1 MAPPR
6 KRQKTSNMVNKDTNT
21 GPTRPS
27 GDRPVRHTKSRF
39 SRPRQPSANTSV
51 NNDIIDENSQNDQS
65 NTALNIDYAKL
76 AAEILRQQNSNLSV
90 QLDTRDNV
98 ADNRNDSVTQS
109 PYSAVQNSQQT
120 HTLATENRQNDT
132 VSAQLLPPLSTLPL
146 NGEHA
151 INDVNSSSL
160 TNIPVHQ
167 SPASTVQPSSSVQ
180 NNMYSLIDQLLMSQ
194 PVSLNSG
201 TQSQF
206 GRITDLS
213 GGIPLGAHVPQKT
226 KDKIWADDY
235 IDLRSLLST
244 EVESDPWSITL
255 APSTIAL
262 QSNHSNSQHK
272 KPPLSFHEWTEA
284 FHIYTAIYVQKFP
297 QEAPNMLKYMST
309 IRELYDLKNIY
320 AVHYYDETF
329 RLLRKS
335 NHQHWQMP
343 IRELHDKALYKKR
356 PNQFQTH
363 PTRNNNYSNRTEQPF
378 LGPRDGTCHIYN
390 KYQSC
395 NRKNCIFQHVCKSCR
410 GPHPQIICPR
420 SNKYQHNTTNN
431 KQTPKPQHTPQPGK
445 K

>member
-1 MAPPR
+1 M
-6 KRQKTSNMVNKDTNT
+6 
-21 GPTRPS
+21 
-27 GDRPVRHTKSRF
+27 
-39 SRPRQPSANTSV
+39 
-51 NNDIIDENSQNDQS
+51 
-65 NTALNIDYAKL
+65 
-76 AAEILRQQNSNLSV
+76 
-90 QLDTRDNV
+90 
-98 ADNRNDSVTQS
+98 
-109 PYSAVQNSQQT
+109 
-120 HTLATENRQNDT
+120 
-132 VSAQLLPPLSTLPL
+132 
-146 NGEHA
+146 
-151 INDVNSSSL
+151 
-160 TNIPVHQ
+160 
-167 SPASTVQPSSSVQ
+167 QPSSSVQ
-180 NNMYSLIDQLLMSQ
+180 NNIHSLIGHLLMSQ

-262 QSNHSNSQHK
+262 QSNHSNSQRK

-363 PTRNNNYSNRTEQPF
+363 PTRNNYSNRTDQPF
-378 LGPRDGTCHIYN
+378 LGPRDDICHIYN

-395 NRKNCIFQHVCKSCR
+395 NRINCIFQHVCKSCR
-410 GPHPQIICPR
+410 GPHPHIICPR
-420 SNKYQHNTTNN
+420 SNKIQPNTKTSSHS
-431 KQTPKPQHTPQPGK
+431 PSR
-445 K
+445 